1 MKVAVVG
8 GGIAGLAA
16 AYFVRRERPDVD
28 VVVFEGSPSIGGK
41 LALGELA
48 GMTIDLGAESMLA
61 RRPEAVGLARAVGLG
76 DSLVHPVTI
85 TAGIW
90 TLGAIRSM
98 PPTVMGVPSDLDAL
112 LATGIVAGMPEA
124 TPLLKEFDEDLDVA
138 QFVRAM
144 LPGAFG
150 ADVVDR
156 LIEPLLGGVYA
167 GHASKLSLR
176 AAAPQIAALWPD
188 LLAAA
193 AEVRQTVDPTPVFAG
208 ITGGVG
214 RLPQA
219 VADASG
225 AEVRVNAT
233 VRQIEHANDVWRLVV
248 GPTTDF
254 ETIEVDAVIVAA
266 PAPAAARLLAVEAAD
281 AAFELAAIDYASM
294 ALVSLA
300 LPAEGFARPVA
311 GSGFLVPPIDGK
323 QIKASTFSSQK
334 WGWVADA
341 APADTVV
348 VRCSLGRAGETAVLQ
363 QDDAELIR
371 LALADLSEAT
381 GFSGLPLDAH
391 VRRWGGGLPQYG
403 VGHLDRVAAIEAS
416 IAQVKTLEVCGA
428 AYRGVGI
435 PAVIASAE
443 GAARRLLEHLGE

>member
-16 AYFVRRERPDVD
+16 AYFVRRERPDVE

-48 GMTIDLGAESMLA
+48 GMTIDVGAESMLA

-90 TLGAIRSM
+90 TRGAIRSM

-124 TPLLKEFDEDLDVA
+124 TPLVKEFDEDLDVA

-144 LPGAFG
+144 LPGSFG
-150 ADVVDR
+150 VDVVDR

-193 AEVRQTVDPTPVFAG
+193 AKVRQTVDPTPVFAG

-225 AEVRVNAT
+225 AEIRVNAT
-233 VRQIEHANDVWRLVV
+233 VRQIERVNGVWRLVV

-266 PAPAAARLLAVEAAD
+266 PAPA
-281 AAFELAAIDYASM
+281 
-294 ALVSLA
+294 
-300 LPAEGFARPVA
+300 
-311 GSGFLVPPIDGK
+311 
-323 QIKASTFSSQK
+323 
-334 WGWVADA
+334 
-341 APADTVV
+341 
-348 VRCSLGRAGETAVLQ
+348 
-363 QDDAELIR
+363 
-371 LALADLSEAT
+371 
-381 GFSGLPLDAH
+381 
-391 VRRWGGGLPQYG
+391 
-403 VGHLDRVAAIEAS
+403 
-416 IAQVKTLEVCGA
+416 
-428 AYRGVGI
+428 
-435 PAVIASAE
+435 
-443 GAARRLLEHLGE
+443 